1 MFFSVLLNKYF
12 MVSFMLLST
21 DFNFEIADLMKFSK
35 LSHLLIY
42 SERICFF
49 NGIDQFAFTDLID
62 KLEM

>member
-1 MFFSVLLNKYF
+1 

-42 SERICFF
+42 TERICFF